1 MNKKVSKIL
10 LIEDDIPLG
19 QTIYD
24 LLIANYYKVKW
35 CKNGLEAFHFLEK
48 TLPDIIICD
57 LMMPIMSGEEL
68 FMKIRKIKKF
78 DELPFIVIT
87 ADVSF
92 SMKMRQLENGVNDFI
107 SKPFKIQEL
116 LLKTRNFLNY
126 KNTLLDKS
134 KPDPYSKITIRLKS
148 KSFSEILDDLLLKNI
163 KLDIS
168 IDFLAEQLFI
178 SKSTLD
184 KRIRTLKNCNTSQ
197 YVREFRINY
206 AIRLIDAGETNVQQL
221 AEDSGFN
228 SLSYFSTSFKNYTN
242 ISPKNYIKKRYLK

>member
-1 MNKKVSKIL
+1 
-10 LIEDDIPLG
+10 
-19 QTIYD
+19 
-24 LLIANYYKVKW
+24 
-35 CKNGLEAFHFLEK
+35 
-48 TLPDIIICD
+48 
-57 LMMPIMSGEEL
+57 MMPIMSGEEF

-92 SMKMRQLENGVNDFI
+92 TMKMRQLENGVNDFI

-116 LLKTRNFLNY
+116 LLITRNFLNY
-126 KNTLLDKS
+126 KNTLLDKL
-134 KPDPYSKITIRLKS
+134 KPDHFSKITIKLKS
-148 KSFSEILDDLLLKNI
+148 KSFLDILDDLLIKNI
-163 KLDIS
+163 KLVIS
-168 IDFLAEQLFI
+168 IDFLATELFI

-184 KRIRTLKNCNTSQ
+184 KRLRALKNCNTTQ
-197 YVREFRINY
+197 YIREFRINY

-228 SLSYFSTSFKNYTN
+228 SMSYFSSSFKNYTN